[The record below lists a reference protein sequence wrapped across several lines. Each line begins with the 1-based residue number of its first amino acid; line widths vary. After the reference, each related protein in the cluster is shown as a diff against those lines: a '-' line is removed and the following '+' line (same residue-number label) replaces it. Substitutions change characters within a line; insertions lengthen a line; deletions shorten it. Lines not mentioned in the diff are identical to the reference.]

1 METVNLINVQ
11 ESKREKPKASTVD
24 ILRVCAVLGCMWQA
38 LIVLLSKGTTG
49 DDFTHGIMFETIVK
63 YTAATFIFAN
73 VFDLAKLRNIKYGP
87 HMKTKIKNIII
98 PYILWTL
105 VYMYIYM
112 FLLQTSNYKNI
123 WDILQAMIFG
133 TAAPNLWYT
142 VMMFQFELL
151 VIPII
156 LISQKIQ
163 KNKKLVPVLLII
175 AFIAYFIFLYIYDT
189 FAFKTTNVYL
199 SYMDRTFIMYSIYG
213 VLGIVA
219 ATYEDKWNKFIDK
232 VKYLAI
238 PCIVLVYAI
247 SISMQFSKN
256 PISFDNISYLTPI
269 MFAYNVLMIIILYAL
284 ARGIIKYMPKTLTK
298 LKWLNTY
305 AFRTYLSYIVYL
317 YFSVYIVF
325 GSRIDNI
332 PYIVKLILVYA
343 MTATLTYLSSFVLH
357 VARVS
362 IWQGLKALVTG
373 KKADI
378 QCN

>member
-1 METVNLINVQ
+1 MEAVNLLDVT
-11 ESKREKPKASTVD
+11 EKTEVKEKAKASTVD

-49 DDFTHGIMFETIVK
+49 ADFTHGIMFETIVK

-87 HMKTKIKNIII
+87 HMKTKIKNIIV
-98 PYILWTL
+98 PYVLWTL
-105 VYMYIYM
+105 VYMFMYM
-112 FLLQTSNYKNI
+112 FLLHTSNYSNI
-123 WDILQAMIFG
+123 WDVFKAMIFG

-156 LISQKIQ
+156 LISKKIQ
-163 KNKKLVPVLLII
+163 NNRKLVPVLLII

-199 SYMDRTFIMYSIYG
+199 SYMDRTFIMYSIYA

-219 ATYEDKWNKFIDK
+219 ATYENKWNKFIDK
-232 VKYLAI
+232 VRYLAI
-238 PCIVLVYAI
+238 PCIILVYAVSI
-247 SISMQFSKN
+247 SIQFSKN

-269 MFAYNVLMIIILYAL
+269 MFAYNVLMIIIIYAL
-284 ARGIIKYMPKTLTK
+284 ARAIIKHVPNALTK

-317 YFSVYIVF
+317 YISVYIVF
-325 GSRIDNI
+325 GDKINNI
-332 PYIVKLILVYA
+332 PYIVRLILVYA

-357 VARVS
+357 VIRVYLLN
-362 IWQGLKALVTG
+362 GLILRQKVE
-373 KKADI
+373 I
-378 QCN
+378 